1 MAEITD
7 GALYK
12 MMTWLSPGFPVGAF
26 AYSHGVEYA
35 VEAGVIHDGASLRTW
50 IEGVLAFGAGRVDA
64 ALFRAAHEAESSR
77 DDDRLARVVEKG
89 EVLRGSSELAL
100 ESIQQGRAFLQT
112 INEIWPNMRLEIWQ
126 NSLALTERA
135 PAYCI
140 AVGVAAALAGV
151 PLRAGLN
158 AYLNAFSAN
167 LVSASVR
174 LVPLGQTDGQRVI
187 AGVEG
192 TVLDAVEEALVR
204 DPDDF
209 GAAAL
214 TVDWMS
220 MQHET
225 QYTRLFRS

>member
-1 MAEITD
+1 M
-7 GALYK
+7 
-12 MMTWLSPGFPVGAF
+12 
-26 AYSHGVEYA
+26 
-35 VEAGVIHDGASLRTW
+35 
-50 IEGVLAFGAGRVDA
+50 
-64 ALFRAAHEAESSR
+64 
-77 DDDRLARVVEKG
+77 
-89 EVLRGSSELAL
+89 
-100 ESIQQGRAFLQT
+100 
-112 INEIWPNMRLEIWQ
+112 
-126 NSLALTERA
+126 
-135 PAYCI
+135 
-140 AVGVAAALAGV
+140 

>member
-112 INEIWPNMRLEIWQ
+112 INEIWPHSCLVGNCLCGNHVHQRSTLQARENRGIDCLLVRRLHQ
-126 NSLALTERA
+126 DK
-135 PAYCI
+135 
-140 AVGVAAALAGV
+140 AAARPAQ
-151 PLRAGLN
+151 
-158 AYLNAFSAN
+158 
-167 LVSASVR
+167 R
-174 LVPLGQTDGQRVI
+174 LVGR
-187 AGVEG
+187 
-192 TVLDAVEEALVR
+192 
-204 DPDDF
+204 
-209 GAAAL
+209 
-214 TVDWMS
+214 
-220 MQHET
+220 
-225 QYTRLFRS
+225 